1 MLTEKEKLEQLTILG
16 IELNHIQDLDIMMEK
31 ILTESRLFVNADAG
45 SIYIMENDRL
55 RFTYTQNDTLQQ
67 RLEPGEKLIYST
79 FSIPVD
85 KKTLAGYV
93 TLTAQ
98 PLNLADVYK
107 IDAASPYQFGRQFD
121 ETACYRTQSILT
133 IPLATPGGKI
143 LGVLQVI
150 NARDANGRVVP
161 FPDPDVM
168 VMMHFAGIAS
178 VTLERAQ
185 MTRALLLR
193 MIKMA
198 EMRDPKET
206 GAHVNR
212 VGGYAVELYEKWARR
227 RSLPE
232 KEIEK
237 NRDLLRMAAML
248 HDVGK
253 VGIADAILKK
263 PGKLDNQEYE
273 TMKHHSVMG
282 ARLFAT
288 SQSDF
293 DDTAAAVA
301 LNHHEKWDGSGYPG
315 YIDVGSGR
323 PLPEQALPDGRA
335 AGKAGEAI
343 PIFGRIVAL
352 ADVFDALSSIRVY
365 KPAWDEATVLET
377 IKKDA
382 GTHFDPELVDI
393 FLGSLDLMRSVQQRY
408 KDET

>member
-1 MLTEKEKLEQLTILG
+1 MLTEKEKIDKLTLLG
-16 IELNHIQDLDIMMEK
+16 TELNHIQDLDIMMEK

-67 RLEPGEKLIYST
+67 RLKPGEKLIYST
-79 FSIPVD
+79 FSMPVD

-93 TLTAQ
+93 TLTGQ
-98 PLNLADVYK
+98 PLNLDDVYS
-107 IDAASPYQFGRQFD
+107 IDPASPFQFGRQFD
-121 ETACYRTQSILT
+121 ETACYRTQSALT
-133 IPLATPGGKI
+133 IPLTTPMGKT

-150 NARDANGRVVP
+150 NARDPDGRAIP
-161 FPDPDVM
+161 FSDRDVM

-227 RSLPE
+227 RDIPE
-232 KEIEK
+232 DEIQK
-237 NRDLLRMAAML
+237 KRDLLRMAAML

-253 VGIADAILKK
+253 VGISDTILKK
-263 PGKLDNQEYE
+263 PGKLDEQEYE
-273 TMKHHSVMG
+273 IMKHHSMMG
-282 ARLFAT
+282 ARLFAS

-301 LNHHEKWDGSGYPG
+301 LNHHEKWNGSGYPG
-315 YIDVGSGR
+315 YIDVTTGE
-323 PLPEQALPDGRA
+323 PLPEYRRPDGRA
-335 AGKAGEAI
+335 SGKAGEDI
-343 PIFGRIVAL
+343 PVFGRIVAL

-365 KPAWDEATVLET
+365 KPAWDEAKVLET
-377 IKKDA
+377 LEKDA
-382 GTHFDPELVDI
+382 GTHFDPELVEI
-393 FLGSLDLMRSVQQRY
+393 FLGSLDVMRSIQQRY
-408 KDET
+408 KDE